1 MDSAGSLVD
10 KISILN
16 NKLWFKQ
23 DLLYKIRKM
32 SEEEFLTEY
41 STKEKMIELFHV
53 FKDATDLNFQR
64 SALVNELDEKLIEL
78 VTAAV
83 NGEDLNQPK
92 FIARAHKSY

>member
-1 MDSAGSLVD
+1 MDSAASLVD

-41 STKEKMIELFHV
+41 STKEKMIELFRV

-64 SALVNELDEKLIEL
+64 
-78 VTAAV
+78 
-83 NGEDLNQPK
+83 
-92 FIARAHKSY
+92 